1 MLNLEELKLEPFEFS
16 FKDENGEN
24 IRLDISEMSMRKV
37 REIEK
42 ISLSTN
48 EDILNALTIILNENN
63 SGKEFTKERAEE
75 LFSISEAKFIIIEYY
90 KWLLTVRKSPN

>member
-1 MLNLEELKLEPFEFS
+1 MLNLEELKVEPFEIS

-48 EDILNALTIILNENN
+48 EDILNVLTIILNENT
-63 SGKEFTKERAEE
+63 SGEEFTKERAEE
-75 LFSISEAKFIIIEYY
+75 LFTLSEAKFIVTEYY
-90 KWLLTVRKSPN
+90 KWLLSVRNS